1 MLPERFLSMAMA
13 EVLWFH
19 VDEPL
24 HSQGPVLHFS
34 PLTLFLLLNE
44 PHSSVQPRH
53 AGPCSS

>member
-34 PLTLFLLLNE
+34 PLTLFLLL
-44 PHSSVQPRH
+44 S
-53 AGPCSS
+53 